1 MNLNWDSLADFL
13 DMGGYALYVWGS
25 YVMVALTLAWEAA
38 VLIMRRRRAIDDL
51 GLQAAQD
58 IEP

>member
-13 DMGGYALYVWGS
+13 DMAGYALYVWGS
-25 YVMVALTLAWEAA
+25 YFMVALTLAWEAA
-38 VLIMRRRRAIDDL
+38 VLIVRRRRAIDDL
-51 GLQAAQD
+51 GLQAALD

>member
-25 YVMVALTLAWEAA
+25 YFMVALTLAWEAA
-38 VLIMRRRRAIDDL
+38 VLIVRRRRAIDDL
-51 GLQAAQD
+51 GLQAALD